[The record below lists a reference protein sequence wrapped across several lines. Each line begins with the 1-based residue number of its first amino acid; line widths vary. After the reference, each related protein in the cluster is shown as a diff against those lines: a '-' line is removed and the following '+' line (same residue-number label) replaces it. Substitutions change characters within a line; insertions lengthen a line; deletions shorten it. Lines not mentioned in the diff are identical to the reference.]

1 MEQNEKPSSIDE
13 IFKDYKGSDHVEE
26 VDWGKDVGNEII
38 PDDTDWICS
47 FEIDEDTKDKV
58 MAAAAKYGM
67 TFDEYFNA
75 SIKYMAEH
83 KEETKE
89 ETTAKRRNNSKNK
102 RKKQKQKEAAKSQ
115 RKKQKAHGRNTRKR
129 QEGQS
134 KKHM

>member
-13 IFKDYKGSDHVEE
+13 IFKDYKGSDHVDE

-89 ETTAKRRNNSKNK
+89 FYEQHKDEPKL
-102 RKKQKQKEAAKSQ
+102 AANIHLYKTVNDE
-115 RKKQKAHGRNTRKR
+115 K
-129 QEGQS
+129 
-134 KKHM
+134 